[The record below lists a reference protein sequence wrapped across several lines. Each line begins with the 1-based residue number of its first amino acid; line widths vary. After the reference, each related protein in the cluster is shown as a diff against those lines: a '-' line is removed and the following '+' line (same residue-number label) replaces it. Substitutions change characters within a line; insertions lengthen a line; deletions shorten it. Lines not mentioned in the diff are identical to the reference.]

1 MINNLCASGPPAPK
15 SSGEVRVSRME
26 SQSLSPMPDFLLSRL
41 LYAGWLTDYAFIGSR
56 GYYLHWSKQGW
67 PKVLRLRALIQ
78 ARRLNE
84 WTNAKTFTNQCYGID
99 PMPSSRES
107 IPDMKLWIS
116 ALEEVRIGN
125 EEMLLKLFCEMIL
138 KTDI

>member
-1 MINNLCASGPPAPK
+1 VPK
-15 SSGEVRVSRME
+15 LPGGTRVSRME

-41 LYAGWLTDYAFIGSR
+41 FLAGWLADYTFIGSR
-56 GYYLHWSKQGW
+56 GYYLHWSTQGW
-67 PKVLRLRALIQ
+67 PKVLRLYALIQ

-125 EEMLLKLFCEMIL
+125 EETLLKLFCEVIL